1 MPYTKKLPS
10 GNWVCQFRLDGKYK
24 SVTAPTKKEAEF
36 RALEM
41 QMDSKRKQRVGLTVS
56 EAVEKYIASRDG
68 ILSPSTIQGYHK
80 ILKNDLGRIA
90 DRPLSDLTDKE
101 YQEYVND
108 LAKRVNR
115 RGVTM
120 SPKSVANVCGLIESS
135 ARYEGVD
142 LTAKRPAP
150 QKQLVTLLEPEAV
163 ISLVRNSDIELPVM
177 LAMWLSL
184 SMSEIR
190 GLTVASVHD
199 GLLTVKGSVVDIDGV
214 PTWKE
219 SNKAYDRSRTLRIP
233 EPIMLLIE
241 KTDAWKKGEGYLVP
255 MTGQAIYKRW
265 IRLQDTTHPM
275 TFHQLRHLNAS
286 IMMALGLPDTY
297 AMERGGW
304 SSRQTL
310 NRVYQHTMASRRSEY
325 DDRVDAFFRSC
336 LLTDASGV

>member
-1 MPYTKKLPS
+1 MYTRKTPS
-10 GNWVCQFRLDGKYK
+10 GRWKCQYRVDGKYK
-24 SVTAPTKKEAEF
+24 CVTADTKEEAELLA
-36 RALEM
+36 REDQVRGKAKKALGPT
-41 QMDSKRKQRVGLTVS
+41 VG
-56 EAVEKYIASRDG
+56 EAVRRYIDSRDAV
-68 ILSPSTIQGYHK
+68 LSPATVAGYEK
-80 ILKNDLGRIA
+80 ILRNYLGNIQ
-90 DRPLSDLTDKE
+90 DTPLSRLSQLD
-101 YQEYVND
+101 YQTFVNA
-108 LAKRVNR
+108 LSRKKNR
-115 RGVTM
+115 RGVIM
-120 SPKSVANVCGLIESS
+120 SPKSIANICGLIEAA
-135 ARYEGVD
+135 ARECGVT

-150 QKQLVTLLEPEAV
+150 RKRIVSLMPPEAV
-163 ISLVRNSDIELPVM
+163 ISLVSGSDIELPVL

-184 SMSEIR
+184 SLSEIR

-265 IRLQDTTHPM
+265 IRLQDTTHQM